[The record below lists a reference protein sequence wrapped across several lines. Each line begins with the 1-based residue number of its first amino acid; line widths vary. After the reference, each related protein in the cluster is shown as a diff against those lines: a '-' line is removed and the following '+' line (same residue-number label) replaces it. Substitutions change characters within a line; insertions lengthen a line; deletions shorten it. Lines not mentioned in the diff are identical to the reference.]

1 MKTTKKMQRLLE
13 CMARVDKMERGKL
26 CKMGGRP
33 HYNLQS
39 WKNGRNSVRYVPA
52 TNREF
57 VQEAIDGYNQF
68 MKLAEQYADEVIE
81 QTRKEQAKL
90 FPKKDSPNKATRGQ
104 NSKSSHTRKSTLKHN

>member
-13 CMARVDKMERGKL
+13 RMARVDKMERGKL

-33 HYNLQS
+33 HYNHQS
-39 WKNGRNSVRYVPA
+39 WENGRNMVRYVPA
-52 TNREF
+52 THQKL
-57 VQEAIDGYNQF
+57 VQEAIDGYNAF

-90 FPKKDSPNKATRGQ
+90 FPKKETPKNVRRAQ
-104 NSKSSHTRKSTLKHN
+104 NSKSGQTRKSTLKHN